1 MILKILEMTFRSTEE
16 FQRSTP
22 SMRGFFASRF
32 NDLIELHNHNTDQF
46 VYSYPLIQYK
56 FVGEIPLLIR
66 INEGTKVLKEI
77 FDKFD
82 TINLNGKEYEI
93 IERTMTIRKEEFGLS
108 NQIYFYEFLNP
119 WFALSQKNH
128 EKFKLAENN
137 EEKAELLRNI
147 LKGNLLSMS
156 KSLGYTVPGQIK
168 CDVDLLPTKSKYKDT
183 DITSFDGDFMVNF
196 YIPDY
201 LGIGKSVAK
210 GFGMVRKVQ
219 ENEILQ
225 G

>member
-1 MILKILEMTFRSTEE
+1 MKLKILEMTFRSTEE
-16 FQRSTP
+16 FQRSLP

-46 VYSYPLIQYK
+46 VYSYPLVQYK
-56 FVGEIPLLIR
+56 FIGKTPLLMG
-66 INEGTKVLKEI
+66 INEGTEILKEI

-82 TINLNGKEYEI
+82 SVNLNGKEYEI
-93 IERTMTIRKEEFGLS
+93 VERTITIRKEEFGLS
-108 NQIYFYEFLNP
+108 NKIYFYEFLTP

-128 EKFKLAENN
+128 DKFKFARNN
-137 EEKAELLRNI
+137 EGKAELLRNI

-183 DITSFDGDFMVNF
+183 EIVSFDGGFAANF
-196 YIPDY
+196 VIPDY
-201 LGIGKSVAK
+201 LGIGKSVSK
-210 GFGMVRKVQ
+210 GFGMVRKIQ
-219 ENEILQ
+219 NNEI
-225 G
+225 

>member
-1 MILKILEMTFRSTEE
+1 MTLKILEMTFRSTEE
-16 FQRSTP
+16 LQRNVP

-32 NDLIELHNHNTDQF
+32 NDLIELHNHNTDKF
-46 VYSYPLIQYK
+46 VYSYPLVQYK
-56 FVGEIPLLIR
+56 FIGKLPLLIG
-66 INEGTKVLKEI
+66 INEGTEILKEI

-108 NQIYFYEFLNP
+108 NHIYFYEFLTP
-119 WFALSQKNH
+119 WFALNQKNY
-128 EKFKLAENN
+128 EKFKLAMNN
-137 EEKAELLRNI
+137 EEKVELLRNT

-168 CDVDLLPTKSKYKDT
+168 CDIDLLPTKSKYKSN
-183 DITSFDGDFMVNF
+183 DITSFDGGFMANF
-196 YIPDY
+196 AIPDY
-201 LGIGKSVAK
+201 LGIGKSVSK
-210 GFGMVRKVQ
+210 GFGIVRKVQ
-219 ENEILQ
+219 SDEIFQ